1 MPTDSSG
8 ETEAV
13 THVQIFLTLIS
24 DACKEMI
31 ESMKPLDQ
39 ASSKI
44 KAVSKVL
51 PQLINQNDNEALS
64 ILISLVKEHL
74 TIEKVHQQ
82 LPPSQDAS
90 ISTDIYTSQFYIERI
105 IDIIESIPVHKNF
118 IKDSIAETQQFT
130 DMLQFMINDSPQ
142 FKEPNVDH
150 PED

>member
-51 PQLINQNDNEALS
+51 PQLIN
-64 ILISLVKEHL
+64 
-74 TIEKVHQQ
+74 
-82 LPPSQDAS
+82 
-90 ISTDIYTSQFYIERI
+90 
-105 IDIIESIPVHKNF
+105 
-118 IKDSIAETQQFT
+118 
-130 DMLQFMINDSPQ
+130 
-142 FKEPNVDH
+142 
-150 PED
+150 